1 MTKRTVTI
9 KRQPRAFIRVV
20 EVSLFE
26 EEVIDEGADPHNQL
40 LRRIEA
46 IASVLDV
53 GLEEAERI
61 VLGRE

>member
-46 IASVLDV
+46 IASILDV

>member
-1 MTKRTVTI
+1 MTKRVVTI
-9 KRQPRAFIRVV
+9 KRQPRALVRIV